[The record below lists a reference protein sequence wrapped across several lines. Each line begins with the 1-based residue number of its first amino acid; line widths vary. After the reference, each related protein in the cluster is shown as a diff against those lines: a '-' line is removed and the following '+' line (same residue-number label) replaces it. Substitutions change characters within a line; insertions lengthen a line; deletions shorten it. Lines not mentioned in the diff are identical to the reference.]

1 MEFGKV
7 IKMSKILHK
16 ISTTILTFFF
26 VLATQKVMI
35 TYSLSETLNNICL
48 IIITVAWF
56 IFCVTDNDKN

>member
-1 MEFGKV
+1 MEFGMV

-26 VLATQKVMI
+26 ILATQKVMI
-35 TYSLSETLNNICL
+35 TYSLSETLNNICI

-56 IFCVTDNDKN
+56 IFCVTEE

>member
-1 MEFGKV
+1 MEFGMV
-7 IKMSKILHK
+7 IKMSKILHR

-56 IFCVTDNDKN
+56 IFCVTDDYKC

>member
-1 MEFGKV
+1 
-7 IKMSKILHK
+7 MSKILHK

-56 IFCVTDNDKN
+56 IFCITDDDKN

>member
-1 MEFGKV
+1 MV

-16 ISTTILTFFF
+16 ISTTILMFFF

-35 TYSLSETLNNICL
+35 TYSLSETLNNICI

-56 IFCVTDNDKN
+56 IFCVTDDDKN

>member
-1 MEFGKV
+1 MV

-56 IFCVTDNDKN
+56 IFCVTDYDKN

>member
-1 MEFGKV
+1 MV

-26 VLATQKVMI
+26 ILATQKAMI

-56 IFCVTDNDKN
+56 IFCVTDDDKN

>member
-1 MEFGKV
+1 MEFGMV

-16 ISTTILTFFF
+16 ISTTILMFFF

-56 IFCVTDNDKN
+56 IFCVTDDDKN

>member
-1 MEFGKV
+1 MV

-16 ISTTILTFFF
+16 ISTTILMFFF

-35 TYSLSETLNNICL
+35 TYSLSETLNNICI

-56 IFCVTDNDKN
+56 IFCVTNDDKN

>member
-1 MEFGKV
+1 MEFGMV
-7 IKMSKILHK
+7 IKMSKILHR

-35 TYSLSETLNNICL
+35 TYFPFETLNNICL

-56 IFCVTDNDKN
+56 IFCVTEE

>member
-1 MEFGKV
+1 MV

-26 VLATQKVMI
+26 ILATQKVMI
-35 TYSLSETLNNICL
+35 TYSLSETLNNICI

-56 IFCVTDNDKN
+56 IFCVTDDDKN

>member
-1 MEFGKV
+1 MEFGMV

-56 IFCVTDNDKN
+56 IFCVTDDDKN

>member
-1 MEFGKV
+1 
-7 IKMSKILHK
+7 MSKILHK

-35 TYSLSETLNNICL
+35 TYSLSETLNNICI

-56 IFCVTDNDKN
+56 IFCVTDDDKN

>member
-1 MEFGKV
+1 MEFGMV

-35 TYSLSETLNNICL
+35 TYFPSETLNNICL

-56 IFCVTDNDKN
+56 IFCATDDDKN

>member
-1 MEFGKV
+1 MEFGMV
-7 IKMSKILHK
+7 IKMSKILHR
-16 ISTTILTFFF
+16 ISTTILMFFF

-56 IFCVTDNDKN
+56 IFCVTDDDKN

>member
-1 MEFGKV
+1 
-7 IKMSKILHK
+7 MSKIFHK

-35 TYSLSETLNNICL
+35 TYSLSETLNNICI

-56 IFCVTDNDKN
+56 IFCVTDDDKN